1 MATDSDLPFPNK
13 IPTPTV
19 GEILQEEF
27 LDPLGMTP
35 YRLAKELRVAT
46 SSILDLVHGRRRLS
60 VDMALRLA
68 RLFGTTE
75 RFWLNLQNEIDVR
88 NRRDELSSEL
98 DAIHPVA
105 READPARISLHFPA
119 RGSEP

>member
-1 MATDSDLPFPNK
+1 MATTSGPQFPEK

-27 LDPLGMTP
+27 LEPLGMTP

-88 NRRDELSSEL
+88 NRRDELSIEL
-98 DAIHPVA
+98 DAIHPV
-105 READPARISLHFPA
+105 PHT
-119 RGSEP
+119 G

>member
-1 MATDSDLPFPNK
+1 MATTSGPPFPEK

-27 LDPLGMTP
+27 LEPLGMTP
-35 YRLAKELRVAT
+35 YRLAKKLRVAT

-88 NRRDELSSEL
+88 NRRDELSIEL
-98 DAIHPVA
+98 DAIHPV
-105 READPARISLHFPA
+105 PHT
-119 RGSEP
+119 G

>member
-1 MATDSDLPFPNK
+1 MATTSGPPFPEK

-27 LDPLGMTP
+27 LEPLGMTP

-88 NRRDELSSEL
+88 NRRDELSIEL
-98 DAIHPVA
+98 DAIHPV
-105 READPARISLHFPA
+105 PHT
-119 RGSEP
+119 G

>member
-1 MATDSDLPFPNK
+1 MATTSGFSFPEK

-19 GEILQEEF
+19 GEIIQEEF
-27 LDPLGMTP
+27 LEPLGMTP

-75 RFWLNLQNEIDVR
+75 RFWLNLQSEIDVR
-88 NRRDELSSEL
+88 NRRDELGDEL
-98 DAIHPVA
+98 DAIQPLAHA
-105 READPARISLHFPA
+105 
-119 RGSEP
+119 G

>member
-1 MATDSDLPFPNK
+1 MVTDSDLPFSKK

-27 LDPLGMTP
+27 LGPLGMTP

-75 RFWLNLQNEIDVR
+75 RFWLNLQTEIDVR
-88 NRRDELSSEL
+88 NRRDELSGEL

-105 READPARISLHFPA
+105 HT
-119 RGSEP
+119 G

>member
-1 MATDSDLPFPNK
+1 MATTHRPALAGK

-27 LDPLGMTP
+27 LQPLGMTP

-46 SSILDLVHGRRRLS
+46 SSMLDIVHGRRRLS

-88 NRRDELSSEL
+88 NRRDELSGEL
-98 DAIHPVA
+98 EAIQPVA
-105 READPARISLHFPA
+105 HDR
-119 RGSEP
+119 

>member
-1 MATDSDLPFPNK
+1 MATTSGPPFPEK

-27 LDPLGMTP
+27 LEPLGMTP

-88 NRRDELSSEL
+88 NRRDELSIEL
-98 DAIHPVA
+98 DAIHPV
-105 READPARISLHFPA
+105 PHI
-119 RGSEP
+119 G

>member
-1 MATDSDLPFPNK
+1 MATNYRPALAGK

-27 LDPLGMTP
+27 LQPLGMTP

-88 NRRDELSSEL
+88 NRRDELSREL
-98 DAIHPVA
+98 EAIQPVA
-105 READPARISLHFPA
+105 HD
-119 RGSEP
+119 G

>member
-1 MATDSDLPFPNK
+1 MATNYSPALAGK

-27 LDPLGMTP
+27 LQPLGMTP

-46 SSILDLVHGRRRLS
+46 SSMLDLVHGRRRLS

-88 NRRDELSSEL
+88 NRRDELSREL
-98 DAIHPVA
+98 EAIQPVA
-105 READPARISLHFPA
+105 HD
-119 RGSEP
+119 G

>member
-1 MATDSDLPFPNK
+1 MATTSGFPVREK

-19 GEILQEEF
+19 GEIIQEEF
-27 LDPLGMTP
+27 LEPLGMTP

-75 RFWLNLQNEIDVR
+75 RFWLSLQNEIDVR

-105 READPARISLHFPA
+105 HT
-119 RGSEP
+119 G